1 MASTNATKMFI
12 VRKPN
17 QLLKAVREIGFEN
30 PRSVMKEVITKLDK
44 AEERY
49 GKKQIALRMFHH
61 DTLGKRVELLH
72 RKSEICVDY
81 IQELTHNQE
90 LDRMVL
96 QRTKE
101 MEMLQNI
108 ASYTNQDDINE
119 DIFFF
124 FHPLHEYRNIN
135 WQEMMEQVSQW
146 VSTQPD
152 IRLTR
157 DNIQEWN
164 FNNQDYIRLTFTC
177 KNMTRISPT
186 EFALG
191 RIVEGLTYV
200 VKKQDWESHREQM
213 FAILNS

>member
-1 MASTNATKMFI
+1 
-12 VRKPN
+12 
-17 QLLKAVREIGFEN
+17 
-30 PRSVMKEVITKLDK
+30 
-44 AEERY
+44 
-49 GKKQIALRMFHH
+49 
-61 DTLGKRVELLH
+61 
-72 RKSEICVDY
+72 
-81 IQELTHNQE
+81 
-90 LDRMVL
+90 
-96 QRTKE
+96 
-101 MEMLQNI
+101 
-108 ASYTNQDDINE
+108 
-119 DIFFF
+119 
-124 FHPLHEYRNIN
+124 
-135 WQEMMEQVSQW
+135 MMEQVSQW